1 MDKMK
6 NMFLLALC
14 LSACVCV
21 NANEDV
27 FIKGG
32 KVTGILADPDCK
44 VEGKDGAAI
53 LKDPQA
59 LFYGNRI
66 PGGGDVE
73 VKIKMAIDGLKGS
86 AASFV
91 IDDRNHFGFEGGH
104 NKMFLQGSLFS
115 GVKLD
120 RDAPESIRDGK
131 TFVFSAV
138 RKGLQLVFK
147 INDEVILEVTDKRK
161 QFGTVAL
168 RPWRSTMRVYDF
180 SMVCNFSS
188 GMEELIADRKYFD
201 EMAARPF
208 IDLSEDLSRQVV
220 VAAGT
225 EDVYQGH
232 PTTTK
237 LADETIL
244 AVWCVNHGGHAGPM
258 AKSVDGGRNWTR
270 IDELMPKGYWS
281 HQNCPSI
288 YRLKDPAGKERIWVF
303 SAAAPNRA
311 GPPMPSIMSEDNG
324 RSWKEMPPLGEKFR
338 CVMAFSSMV
347 QLKDG
352 SYLGL
357 FHRGPGGADRAPL
370 EVLQTVSKDGG
381 FTWSDPHV
389 VCKVEGKNPCEPYVF
404 RSPDGKELCCVMRE
418 NTHKGCSLMMFSQDE
433 GKTWSTAEDT
443 AWSLTGDRHQG
454 IYLPDGRLVI
464 VFRDTAPKSP
474 TIGHFVAWVGRYED
488 IKARK
493 EGECRV
499 KLLHN
504 YAGWDCGYPGIELM
518 KDGTIVATT
527 YIKYWDDKRKNS
539 VVSVRFSAKDFSK

>member
-1 MDKMK
+1 MEKMSK
-6 NMFLLALC
+6 LFLLMLC
-14 LSACVCV
+14 LTACVCV

-27 FIKGG
+27 FVKGG
-32 KVTGILADPDCK
+32 KVVGLMAEPDCPIA
-44 VEGKDGAAI
+44 VNDGAVI
-53 LKDPQA
+53 LKDPKA

-66 PGGGDVE
+66 PGVGNIE
-73 VKIKMAIDGLKGS
+73 VKIKMAIDDLKGS

-91 IDDRNHFGFEGGH
+91 IDEKNHFGFEGGH
-104 NKMFLQGSLFS
+104 NKMFLQGSLFR
-115 GVKLD
+115 GKLIE
-120 RDAPESIRDGK
+120 RVAPESIRDGK
-131 TFVFSAV
+131 TFVFTAV
-138 RKGLQLVFK
+138 RKGEKLSFK
-147 INDEVILEVTDKRK
+147 INDEVILEVVDKRK
-161 QFGTVAL
+161 NFGTVAL

-188 GMEELIADRKYFD
+188 GVEGMLVERKYFD
-201 EMAARPF
+201 KMAERPF
-208 IDLSEDLSRQVV
+208 IDLSKDTSHQTV

-225 EDVYQGH
+225 EEVYQGH

-237 LADETIL
+237 LADDSIL

-258 AKSVDGGRNWTR
+258 AKSVDGGKSWTR
-270 IDELMPKGYWS
+270 IDELMPKGYWH

-288 YRLKDPAGKERIWVF
+288 YKMKDPAGKERIWVF
-303 SAAAPNRA
+303 SAATPNRA

-324 RSWKEMPPLGEKFR
+324 ASWKEMPPLGEKFR
-338 CVMAFSSMV
+338 CVMTFSSMV
-347 QLKDG
+347 LLKDG

-357 FHRGPGGADRAPL
+357 FHRGPDGKDRAPL
-370 EVLQTVSKDGG
+370 EVVQSISKDGG
-381 FTWSDPHV
+381 FSWSDPHV
-389 VCKVEGKNPCEPYVF
+389 VCKVEGKNPCEPFVF

-433 GKTWSTAEDT
+433 GQTWSTAVNT
-443 AWSLTGDRHQG
+443 SWSLTGDRHQG
-454 IYLPDGRLVI
+454 RYLQDGRLVI

-474 TIGHFVAWVGRYED
+474 TIGHFVAWVGTYAD

-493 EGECRV
+493 EGQCRV

-527 YIKYWDDKRKNS
+527 YIKYWNDKRKNS